1 MLFRGFVWASKLG
14 LEAYFGQWHN
24 VVTMDVLYSSYAEFA
39 KSRHERHPLSRE
51 WFGQFINKMGG
62 APTRPRDEVIGEHL
76 ADVPN
81 SYGGTTPKAE
91 LVRHP
96 RPHAYALGSL
106 TKARAAFDDATRLTT
121 DWPPDPADTDPIDA
135 FTKSECVT
143 GPGIGVR
150 VEILFKAWV
159 MWCAEQKEIRATSTI
174 SVRHSGMRCRASIS
188 CNRRTRRGGTSIIP
202 RHPAYQFWPS
212 MRRGALAGSLA
223 HQPRSV

>member
-1 MLFRGFVWASKLG
+1 
-14 LEAYFGQWHN
+14 
-24 VVTMDVLYSSYAEFA
+24 MDVLYSSYAEFA

-81 SYGGTTPKAE
+81 SYGGTTRKAE

-159 MWCAEQKEIRATSTI
+159 MWCAEQKRDPGNIDDFSKALRDAMPGVDIVQSPNAAGGHINYYRGIQLTD
-174 SVRHSGMRCRASIS
+174 SG
-188 CNRRTRRGGTSIIP
+188 
-202 RHPAYQFWPS
+202 PA
-212 MRRGALAGSLA
+212 
-223 HQPRSV
+223 